1 MIDSTPW
8 STGRPRWS
16 AMAGGTIIAVAGLC
30 LIYCFSW
37 LYAALIA
44 LAACGRVLRGKRL
57 GSYLH
62 AARIHCNDG
71 QWFLDSSGSRRPV
84 SLTNAWSG
92 FAWWT
97 LRFRDLNACNS
108 KEAMFELTI
117 WKVGMSAEAW
127 RQLCLSIAWCTAMQ
141 PRAAARGA

>member
-1 MIDSTPW
+1 MSV
-8 STGRPRWS
+8 
-16 AMAGGTIIAVAGLC
+16 AVFC

-44 LAACGRVLRGKRL
+44 LAARGRVLQGKRL
-57 GSYLH
+57 RSYLQ

-71 QWFLDSSGSRRPV
+71 QWFLDIGGSRRPV
-84 SLTNAWSG
+84 SLTNAWPG

-97 LRFRDLNACNS
+97 LRFRDLNAGNS

-117 WKVGMSAEAW
+117 WKAGMSAGAW
-127 RQLCLSIAWCTAMQ
+127 RELCVHIAWLTAM
-141 PRAAARGA
+141 PARAAARGA